1 MNKKVMVRAWEIAR
15 EGQSK
20 FGGSVVEYLS
30 ESLKIAWAEQSQEE
44 AKVYEATLPINN
56 DRLWIAEITGTHP
69 RFKLDRQFLNDYYL
83 SDNGYYK
90 VFDLTDGLYALKGS
104 NRGGQT
110 FIRVTNGDAV
120 EIDYATAIDLA
131 KSMDKQVAA

>member
-69 RFKLDRQFLNDYYL
+69 RYKLDRQFLNDYYL

-90 VFDLTDGLYALKGS
+90 VFDLYSSRLKTD
-104 NRGGQT
+104 R
-110 FIRVTNGDAV
+110 
-120 EIDYATAIDLA
+120 
-131 KSMDKQVAA
+131 KSTRLNSS

>member
-1 MNKKVMVRAWEIAR
+1 MMKKVMVRAWEIAR
-15 EGQSK
+15 EGQRK
-20 FGGSVVEYLS
+20 FGGKVSEYLS
-30 ESLKIAWAEQSQEE
+30 ESLKIAWAEQEE
-44 AKVYEATLPINN
+44 EKVYEATLPINN

-90 VFDLTDGLYALKGS
+90 VFDLSDGLYAIKGS

-110 FIRVTNGDAV
+110 FFKVINGDAV
-120 EIDYATAIDLA
+120 EIDYNQAIELA
-131 KSMDKQVAA
+131 KQMDNQVAA